1 MFAEL
6 VELGKRVRKGHDA
19 LKEEKCSWDIVI
31 DQDGNFIQVIPCD
44 ITVEAEKLPAKREER
59 DYCQN
64 KPQETLG
71 FEGPND
77 KHKDSENKHKKYL
90 AKLEEYKGIQEL
102 SPVFSFYNKSE
113 EVEKALKAFS
123 NLPPA
128 KQNSNMTF
136 MVDSIVWF
144 PLNVL
149 KIQLRKSTKI
159 PYV

>member
-44 ITVEAEKLPAKREER
+44 ITVEAEKLPAKKGRAR
-59 DYCQN
+59 LLLD

-77 KHKDSENKHKKYL
+77 KHKDSENKHKS
-90 AKLEEYKGIQEL
+90 ISQ
-102 SPVFSFYNKSE
+102 SWKSIKE
-113 EVEKALKAFS
+113 FKSCLLFFLFTINLKR
-123 NLPPA
+123 
-128 KQNSNMTF
+128 
-136 MVDSIVWF
+136 
-144 PLNVL
+144 L
-149 KIQLRKSTKI
+149 KRL
-159 PYV
+159 

>member
-44 ITVEAEKLPAKREER
+44 ITVEAEKLPAKKGRAR
-59 DYCQN
+59 LLLD

-128 KQNSNMTF
+128 KQ
-136 MVDSIVWF
+136 IV
-144 PLNVL
+144 
-149 KIQLRKSTKI
+149 I
-159 PYV
+159 